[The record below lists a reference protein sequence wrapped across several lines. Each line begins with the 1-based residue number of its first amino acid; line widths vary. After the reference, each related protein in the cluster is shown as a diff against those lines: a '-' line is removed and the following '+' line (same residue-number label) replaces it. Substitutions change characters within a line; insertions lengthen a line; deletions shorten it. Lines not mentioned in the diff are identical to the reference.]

1 MRGGFGA
8 GEGSFDGTAVDKSPG
23 SGAYTPQSL
32 PGVAS
37 FHPRCCVASLPLM
50 ERCSQVFTC
59 HRCGLSPSPLNPTQP
74 GLQSWIGY
82 QMILLKMLNELL
94 FFWGGVLALWER
106 AVLFLSGSKSR
117 ATFVTL
123 LAETLIPLHGAGRRR
138 EGKGCT
144 ISNLGQWD
152 WKCVWLLQLLKELEA
167 TWGIRRPPPWALLQI
182 DKKTKVFLILGVFS
196 FCLYVLL
203 HNYLPLSRIAI
214 LSPQKECAI
223 GNRFILIIWYPC

>member
-8 GEGSFDGTAVDKSPG
+8 GECSFDGTAVDKSPG

-94 FFWGGVLALWER
+94 FFWGGVWHCGREQCSSCLALNLEQHFCHFVSRDIDPSPQSWTEKR
-106 AVLFLSGSKSR
+106 RKGMHDLKFGTVRLKMCLATPATQRVGSHLGNTATTSLSITANRQKDKSIFDFMWFFFLS
-117 ATFVTL
+117 
-123 LAETLIPLHGAGRRR
+123 
-138 EGKGCT
+138 
-144 ISNLGQWD
+144 
-152 WKCVWLLQLLKELEA
+152 
-167 TWGIRRPPPWALLQI
+167 
-182 DKKTKVFLILGVFS
+182 
-196 FCLYVLL
+196 
-203 HNYLPLSRIAI
+203 
-214 LSPQKECAI
+214 
-223 GNRFILIIWYPC
+223 